1 MASFN
6 KVRVKKL
13 YLPNAHATKKAFG
26 SSSGLVTA
34 TADEVNALAGTGL
47 TSTELGIL
55 NGATVT
61 TNELNLLDGGWASFS
76 TATTPASGSCAIQ
89 LVFKDAAGV
98 AMANACVGTVY
109 TATSAAGTTL
119 ATITSLAALTNGVV
133 TIMDTGAAKYYKYI
147 TDATGKLGFTLTAAA
162 ASYYLIF
169 EHPTKGIVVPS
180 SVCVVNA

>member
-1 MASFN
+1 MARFN
-6 KVRVKKL
+6 KMKVKKL
-13 YLPNAHATKKAFG
+13 YLG
-26 SSSGLVTA
+26 SDQVKSGGQNTRSTLVTA
-34 TADEVNALAGTGL
+34 TAAELNTLDGASVDLSDVTA
-47 TSTELGIL
+47 ST
-55 NGATVT
+55 A
-61 TNELNLLDGGWASFS
+61 ELNLLDGGWASFT

-109 TATSAAGTTL
+109 PATSAAGT
-119 ATITSLAALTNGVV
+119 AIASITSLAALTNGVV
-133 TIMDTGAAKYYKYI
+133 TIVDTGSPKYYKYI

-180 SVCVVNA
+180 GVCVVNA